1 MIVDVTAMPLPGTHD
16 SMFAAKFANSGP
28 WLQSQIDLIAERI
41 LTNARSMF
49 SCQ

>member
-16 SMFAAKFANSGP
+16 SMFAANSGP
-28 WLQSQIDLIAERI
+28 WLQSQIDIIAERI